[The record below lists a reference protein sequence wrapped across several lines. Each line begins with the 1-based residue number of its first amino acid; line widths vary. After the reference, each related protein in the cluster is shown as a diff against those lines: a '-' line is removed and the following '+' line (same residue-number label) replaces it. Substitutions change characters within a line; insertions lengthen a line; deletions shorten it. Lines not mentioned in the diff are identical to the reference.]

1 MSIAW
6 IGVLSYFMVEWAA
19 RIGCILDVPSV
30 IMGVTVLAAGVLI
43 SKSYLIMRCWHT
55 LSCLLLLMY
64 RGMYRAGTSIPD
76 ALSSVVVAK
85 QGLGDMA
92 VANAVGSNVFDIWLG
107 LGLPWAVV
115 IPVVYPSELSI
126 PVPTEDLVVN
136 VLILFG
142 VLFIV
147 LALIAFNG
155 WRLNVRLGFAFT
167 FVYILYIF
175 YNVVLVWVL
184 DVWGWSDN

>member
-1 MSIAW
+1 
-6 IGVLSYFMVEWAA
+6 
-19 RIGCILDVPSV
+19 
-30 IMGVTVLAAGVLI
+30 
-43 SKSYLIMRCWHT
+43 
-55 LSCLLLLMY
+55 
-64 RGMYRAGTSIPD
+64 
-76 ALSSVVVAK
+76 
-85 QGLGDMA
+85 MA